1 LLIHPVS
8 VSGPSKIVIVGA
20 GEFAEIAYEYLTHDS
35 PYEVV
40 GFSIGRDFLDRTELC
55 GLPVVPFDELE
66 AHFDPGQHG
75 AIVAVTYAHLN
86 RVRTRLYEETKT
98 KGFHLC
104 SYVSSDAFVWRD
116 VEIGENSFIFEHNV
130 LQYGVKIGKNVVLW
144 SGNHIGHQTRIH
156 DNCFVS
162 SHVVISGYCE
172 IGANCFLGVNSTFA
186 DNLIIAKDTV
196 VGAGAVVVRNTEA
209 GKVYKGNPAVG
220 SELKN
225 AELLRPVVP
234 SS

>member
-1 LLIHPVS
+1 MADPAKV
-8 VSGPSKIVIVGA
+8 VIIGA
-20 GEFAEIAYEYLTHDS
+20 GEFAQIAYEYLTHDS

-40 GFSIGRDFLDRTELC
+40 GFSIGRDFLDRPEIF

-66 AHFDPGQHG
+66 SHFEPAQHV

-86 RVRTRLYEETKT
+86 RVRTRLYEETKR
-98 KGFHLC
+98 KGFRLC
-104 SYVSSDAFVWRD
+104 SYVSSSAFVWRD
-116 VEIGENSFIFEHNV
+116 VEIGENCFIFEHNV
-130 LQYGVKIGKNVVLW
+130 LQYGVRIGNNVVLW

-156 DNCFVS
+156 DNCFIS
-162 SHVVISGYCE
+162 SHVVVSGCCE

-186 DNLIIAKDTV
+186 DNLMVAEDTV
-196 VGAGAVVVRNTEA
+196 VGAGAVVIRNTEP

-220 SELKN
+220 SELRS
-225 AELLRPVVP
+225 AELLRPRAP